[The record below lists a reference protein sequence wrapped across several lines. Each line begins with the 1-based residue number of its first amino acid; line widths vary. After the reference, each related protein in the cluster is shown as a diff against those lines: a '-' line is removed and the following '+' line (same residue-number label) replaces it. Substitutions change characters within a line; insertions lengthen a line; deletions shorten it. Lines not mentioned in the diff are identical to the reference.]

1 MTQREK
7 AFFILGMTAVLANF
21 EEPMPNLD
29 RASEESTS
37 EEAQLI
43 AKIMRG
49 WSVTGEELDI
59 AAKEYLVEAENLNLF
74 E

>member
-7 AFFILGMTAVLANF
+7 AFFILGMTAVLSNF

-29 RASEESTS
+29 RASQESTS
-37 EEAQLI
+37 EEARFI
-43 AKIMRG
+43 AKIMRD
-49 WSVTGEELDI
+49 WSVTGEELDV
-59 AAKEYLVEAENLNLF
+59 AAKEYMAEAEKLKLY

>member
-1 MTQREK
+1 MTQREN

-29 RASEESTS
+29 WASQESTS
-37 EEAQLI
+37 EETHLI
-43 AKIMRG
+43 AKIMRD
-49 WSVTGEELDI
+49 WSVTGEELDA
-59 AAKEYLVEAENLNLF
+59 AAKEYLAEAESLY